1 MFNIASYPGILETI
15 RLVVAKPGVLEAINI
30 TRPDKNRR
38 QAQTNTV
45 KVRVTKT
52 SQVTLKLIIN
62 KSRLYR

>member
-45 KVRVTKT
+45 IVRITKT
-52 SQVTLKLIIN
+52 SQVTLRLIIN